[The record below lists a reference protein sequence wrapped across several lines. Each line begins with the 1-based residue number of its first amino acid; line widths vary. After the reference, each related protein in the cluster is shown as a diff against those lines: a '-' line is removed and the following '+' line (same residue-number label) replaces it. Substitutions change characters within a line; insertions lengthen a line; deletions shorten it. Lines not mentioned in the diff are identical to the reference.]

1 MRKKILLFGGSG
13 MLGHALQTVL
23 TDFDVVTPT
32 HAEVDITNR
41 EEVIAYVDTIAPHI
55 IINAA
60 AYTAVDKAES
70 EEVLATRINGEAPG
84 NLAESAKNI
93 GALLI
98 HYSTDYIFDGSN
110 PSGYTED
117 ATEFA
122 PLNAYGRGKLI
133 GEERILQ
140 SGCRYCVIR
149 TSWLFGPHGK
159 NFVDTMLRLGT
170 EKSELNIVADQI
182 GCPTYTLDLA
192 EATHTLVQSG
202 ETGIFHL
209 TNSEPTTWADFATE
223 IFRLSGLSTQVHK
236 IPTSAYPT
244 PAKRPACSIL
254 LNTKR
259 PQLRSWKEGLR
270 DYLKGIGYRV

>member
-1 MRKKILLFGGSG
+1 MKILLFGGSG

-41 EEVIAYVDTIAPHI
+41 EEVIAYVDTIAPDI

-70 EEVLATRINGEAPG
+70 EEALATRINGEAPG

-117 ATEFA
+117 AIERA

-192 EATHTLVQSG
+192 EATHTLIQSG

-209 TNSEPTTWADFATE
+209 TNSEPVTWADFATE

-254 LNTKR
+254 LNTRR